1 MTSAK
6 SEAAAA
12 VRIGAGLALR
22 KRCELLALL
31 RPCFAR
37 TEPWLQAGKYA
48 AAVMSELPERNGWSI
63 ARHAGDK
70 TPDRTQRLLNHAS
83 WDTFAAMSV
92 VRRFAAA
99 GLEDAARRR
108 RRRGG
113 LVIGAIDE
121 TGQEKAGEATA
132 GVKRQ
137 YLGCAGKVAN
147 GINTVHLSYVR
158 EKTGHA
164 LIGARQWIPR
174 EHLEDPVKSLVMG
187 LPPDLEF
194 RTKGQLAIDISMDAA
209 ADPGLP
215 LLLGARRA
223 AADQGPADPRRR
235 AQMAGRRRFR
245 IRQGLLRAGPV
256 PGPGCM
262 PRSPAT
268 PCWSWPPSRSAPSPP
283 RC

>member
-1 MTSAK
+1 VTSAK

-164 LIGARQWIPR
+164 LIGAR
-174 EHLEDPVKSLVMG
+174 
-187 LPPDLEF
+187 
-194 RTKGQLAIDISMDAA
+194 
-209 ADPGLP
+209 
-215 LLLGARRA
+215 
-223 AADQGPADPRRR
+223 
-235 AQMAGRRRFR
+235 
-245 IRQGLLRAGPV
+245 
-256 PGPGCM
+256 
-262 PRSPAT
+262 
-268 PCWSWPPSRSAPSPP
+268 
-283 RC
+283 